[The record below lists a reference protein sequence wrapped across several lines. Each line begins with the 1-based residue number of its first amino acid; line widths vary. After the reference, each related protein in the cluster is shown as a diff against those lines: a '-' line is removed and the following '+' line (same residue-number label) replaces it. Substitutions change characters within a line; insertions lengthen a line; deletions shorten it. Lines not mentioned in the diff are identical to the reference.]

1 MSYVVMHAARPRSR
15 RLGTC
20 IRRRRPTP
28 ALPGPCRTP
37 TRCRRPT
44 AGAEARSAPAAAARR
59 SPCRSRRRR
68 RCRRA
73 LARPQPPCGT
83 PLPAPRHDGVRRSA
97 SRAVPFAPSA
107 PTARCLFR
115 AHSSPARTSG
125 AEQPATQV
133 PQAES
138 APLRGT
144 PGYSRSPDRSR
155 AGSPGRTPCDG
166 PVPAPGRAVAATP
179 CTPASALKTSARPP
193 RARAAGAPWAR
204 ARRASSAG
212 VGRPCGRRERHL
224 APTAAR
230 RRRRRR
236 RRHGE
241 LAAAIP

>member
-44 AGAEARSAPAAAARR
+44 AEAEARSAPAAAARR
-59 SPCRSRRRR
+59 SPCRSHRRR

-179 CTPASALKTSARPP
+179 CTPASALKPSARLP
-193 RARAAGAPWAR
+193 RARAPGAPTAHAVRRPPASGGR
-204 ARRASSAG
+204 AG
-212 VGRPCGRRERHL
+212 GRERHL

-230 RRRRRR
+230 RRR
-236 RRHGE
+236 HGE